1 MEAKLDDQDKDK
13 LLALANIENDIKNF
27 EDSMKPIAYLIQE
40 ELRKHSDRHTEE
52 IEDQSELPLPST
64 SVNEADDTLLKL
76 IALKKEN
83 LALRIR
89 FLKMTLDCIDMIS
102 KSHEEEPEHFEGHF
116 FEN

>member
-1 MEAKLDDQDKDK
+1 MEAKLDEQDKDK
-13 LLALANIENDIKNF
+13 LLALANIENDIKDF

-40 ELRKHSDRHTEE
+40 ELRKHSDLHTAEF
-52 IEDQSELPLPST
+52 EDQSELPST

-89 FLKMTLDCIDMIS
+89 FLKMTLDRIDMIS
-102 KSHEEEPEHFEGHF
+102 KSHEEETEHFEGHF
-116 FEN
+116 IEN